1 MPRDSDIKIEGV
13 VVDVVPAKGKV
24 LYRVEL
30 PNGHKVLGYPR
41 SRRQLLP
48 QLAIGDKVTLAM
60 SPFDFSKGRIVK
72 EEEMV
77 R

>member
-1 MPRDSDIKIEGV
+1 VSRDDAIKIKGT

-30 PNGHKVLGYPR
+30 PNGHRVLGYPR
-41 SRRQLLP
+41 GRRQELP
-48 QLAIGDKVTLAM
+48 RLEYGDTVTLEM

-72 EEEMV
+72 EEET
-77 R
+77 

>member
-1 MPRDSDIKIEGV
+1 VSRDDAIKIKGT

-30 PNGHKVLGYPR
+30 PNGHRVLGYPR
-41 SRRQLLP
+41 GRRQVLP
-48 QLAIGDKVTLAM
+48 RLAFGDTVTLEM

-72 EEEMV
+72 EEET
-77 R
+77 